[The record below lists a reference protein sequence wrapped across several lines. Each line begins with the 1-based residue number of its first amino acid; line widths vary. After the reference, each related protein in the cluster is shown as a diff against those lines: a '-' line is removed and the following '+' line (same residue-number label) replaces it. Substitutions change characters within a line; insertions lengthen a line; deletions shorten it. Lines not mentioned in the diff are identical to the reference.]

1 MIIIVDYGLG
11 NISLGSTLEE
21 KEEYLIALGL
31 EQSGLDQVIE
41 SSFKLLDLITYFTSG
56 IKESKAWTI
65 PKGSNA
71 PEAAGKIHS
80 DFQKGFISAE
90 VVNYEDLINAG
101 GNVDAKNMGLIKTQG
116 KEYIVKEGE
125 VILFRFNV

>member
-1 MIIIVDYGLG
+1 M
-11 NISLGSTLEE
+11 N
-21 KEEYLIALGL
+21 
-31 EQSGLDQVIE
+31 
-41 SSFKLLDLITYFTSG
+41 LITYFTSG

-116 KEYIVKEGE
+116 KEYIVKDGD